1 MLDKL
6 STYAFP
12 TNGMACYYHTASVRN
27 ALDILEFNHLFG
39 SFPSKVNDPDDLR
52 MSIENLDKS
61 PYLLSWARGLDC
73 AAIQKGL
80 CKEVKAI
87 MDRTYRFVCFSEA
100 SKVDSDEKS
109 ELYFWNEYADHFK
122 GVRLKFLLD
131 KNFSINPSANDSFVG
146 KIVYKGH
153 TATIDASHV
162 RNMQDFTRLIEEQG
176 FLDGLCYSKSPNWAS
191 EYEVRIGCHFS
202 RLKLEMSHI
211 TSREERF
218 FSFNLSSLKEV
229 SVGYAADEVDI
240 GKLKLSLRKINL
252 PLHVVKTDLHY
263 ETL

>member
-1 MLDKL
+1 MLDTL

-27 ALDILEFNHLFG
+27 SLDILEFNHLFG

-61 PYLLSWARGLDC
+61 PYLQSRAGGLDC
-73 AAIQKGL
+73 DAIQKRL
-80 CKEVKAI
+80 NKEVKVI
-87 MDRTYRFVCFSEA
+87 MDRTYRFVCFAEA
-100 SKVDSDEKS
+100 SKVDSDKKS
-109 ELYFWNEYADHFK
+109 ELRFWNEYADHFK
-122 GVRLKFLLD
+122 GVRLKFVID
-131 KNFSINPSANDSFVG
+131 KDFSINPAPEDVWVG
-146 KIVYKGH
+146 KIAYKGH
-153 TATIDASHV
+153 CATIEAS
-162 RNMQDFTRLIEEQG
+162 RIQTMQDFSNLVAKTE
-176 FLDGLCYSKSPNWAS
+176 FLNNLCYTKSPSWAS